1 MICYSDNI
9 NTIIASNLGIHDY
22 CHDDNGYN
30 LVGGSWYHETNNT
43 CQFMFDYL
51 DLTLPNLSQI
61 E

>member
-30 LVGGSWYHETNNT
+30 LVGGS
-43 CQFMFDYL
+43 
-51 DLTLPNLSQI
+51 
-61 E
+61 